1 MKILNYLFRPYFVIR
16 QLQKENKDLKTSVIE
31 LKDENNDLW
40 DMLEEIKQADQQG
53 ASYQALLNTKVIG
66 EA

>member
-16 QLQKENKDLKTSVIE
+16 QLQKENKDLKASVIA
-31 LKDENNDLW
+31 LK
-40 DMLEEIKQADQQG
+40 EEIKQADEQG
-53 ASYQALLNTKVIG
+53 TNYQALLNTKAIG

>member
-1 MKILNYLFRPYFVIR
+1 MRILNYLFRPYVVIR
-16 QLQKENKDLKTSVIE
+16 ELQKENKDLKTTVIE
-31 LKDENNDLW
+31 LKNENNDLW

-53 ASYQALLNTKVIG
+53 ANYQALLNTKVIG

>member
-31 LKDENNDLW
+31 LKDENSDLW
-40 DMLEEIKQADQQG
+40 DMLEEIKQADEQG
-53 ASYQALLNTKVIG
+53 TNYQALLNTKAIG

>member
-1 MKILNYLFRPYFVIR
+1 MKILNYLFRPYVVIR
-16 QLQKENKDLKTSVIE
+16 ELQKENKDLKTTVIE
-31 LKDENNDLW
+31 LKNENNDLW

>member
-40 DMLEEIKQADQQG
+40 DMLEEIKEADQH
-53 ASYQALLNTKVIG
+53 AANYQALLNPKAIG

>member
-16 QLQKENKDLKTSVIE
+16 QLQRENKDLKTSVIE
-31 LKDENNDLW
+31 LKDENNDIW
-40 DMLEEIKQADQQG
+40 DMLEEINQADEQG
-53 ASYQALLNTKVIG
+53 ANYQALLNTKAIG

>member
-40 DMLEEIKQADQQG
+40 DMLEEIKQADEQG
-53 ASYQALLNTKVIG
+53 TNYQALLNTKTIG

>member
-40 DMLEEIKQADQQG
+40 DMLEEIKEADKQA
-53 ASYQALLNTKVIG
+53 ANYQALLNTKAIG